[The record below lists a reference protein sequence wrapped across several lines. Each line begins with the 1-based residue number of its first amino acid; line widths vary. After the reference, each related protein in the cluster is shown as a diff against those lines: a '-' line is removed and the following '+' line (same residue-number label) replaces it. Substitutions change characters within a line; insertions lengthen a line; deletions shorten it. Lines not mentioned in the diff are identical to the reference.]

1 MRELRYP
8 DFARPEFEERYR
20 RTQLAL
26 KQHGLDA
33 LFLTNRQNLRY
44 FAGLRDGSWDAAHFY
59 FLAILPAEGE
69 PVLLVA
75 NGFNHLVQ
83 QCWIDDVRYWPWAKA
98 FYMAKESNAI
108 PLALAVLKEKRLD
121 RGVIGMELGP
131 DIHVHMGQL
140 HFDALRQGLAHARIV
155 DGSDAIWDVRCV
167 KSSAEIARMRKA
179 ASISVKGVKAGFEA
193 LKPGMTE
200 KQVMDVM
207 SSVMFAEGASELR
220 FAALYAGPRAMWA
233 DGLPTD
239 YVIQPGD
246 LIQFDGGCVYEGY
259 WCDFKRM
266 AALGKPRPEQQRFYD
281 LAKHDLYAAIAA
293 VRPGAPMNAPLQAAF
308 ANNDAAG
315 FADFSR
321 WCLDNGWSAVG
332 HCLGQDVH
340 EAPGLSATN
349 TAPFR
354 EGMVLSVEPYIT
366 LDGVYPFWSATEKFG
381 LEDVV
386 VVTQGGVEVLTPE
399 DDLTHELWVA

>member
-20 RTQLAL
+20 RTQQSL

-33 LFLTNRQNLRY
+33 LFLSNRQNLRY

-59 FLAILPAEGE
+59 FLTILPAEGE

-75 NGFNHLVQ
+75 NGFNHIVQ

-98 FYMAKESNAI
+98 FYMAKETNAV
-108 PLALAVLKEKRLD
+108 PLVLDVLKEKRLE

-131 DIHVHMGQL
+131 DIHPHMGQL
-140 HFDALRQGLAHARIV
+140 HFDALRQGLAHAKIV

-167 KSSAEIARMRKA
+167 KSAAEIARLRKA
-179 ASISVKGVKAGFEA
+179 ASISVQGVKAGFEA

-207 SSVMFAEGASELR
+207 TSVMFAQGASELR

-266 AALGKPRPEQQRFYD
+266 ASMGEPRPDQRRFYD
-281 LAKHDLYAAIAA
+281 LAKQDLFAAIAA
-293 VRPGAPMNAPLQAAF
+293 DESRRADERA
-308 ANNDAAG
+308 AAG
-315 FADFSR
+315 GLCQQRRSRFS
-321 WCLDNGWSAVG
+321 
-332 HCLGQDVH
+332 
-340 EAPGLSATN
+340 
-349 TAPFR
+349 
-354 EGMVLSVEPYIT
+354 
-366 LDGVYPFWSATEKFG
+366 
-381 LEDVV
+381 
-386 VVTQGGVEVLTPE
+386 
-399 DDLTHELWVA
+399 